1 MPDSHTHISIYIPIK
16 VNIHFITPP
25 TEVHCGGDAK
35 VSIVPRIH
43 YQITATPTNG
53 RDCMTNS
60 SIHETNGNTTQTKCT
75 EHRPKSSTFTLHLN
89 KSATKTAK
97 HPLLHP
103 PPRPYYDRI
112 DHQSDIPPQ
121 VALRHHIVSE
131 KQSISQRPYTRTTN
145 STQKD
150 KHPLQKESPH
160 SKVKPPTP
168 EGKRASVPRKPLN
181 EAHRAFRHIHQ
192 RGKAHLPSPHPHKTQ
207 PTALSLR
214 DGP

>member
-1 MPDSHTHISIYIPIK
+1 MVGS
-16 VNIHFITPP
+16 
-25 TEVHCGGDAK
+25 AK
-35 VSIVPRIH
+35 VSITITLH
-43 YQITATPTNG
+43 YHITATATNG
-53 RDCMTNS
+53 KDCTTNS

-150 KHPLQKESPH
+150 KHPLQKESAH
-160 SKVKPPTP
+160 SRRKAPTQKGNHPPQRETTHSR
-168 EGKRASVPRKPLN
+168 GKARLSTTETAKRSPPRFP
-181 EAHRAFRHIHQ
+181 AHQ
-192 RGKAHLPSPHPHKTQ
+192 RGKAHQPSPHPHKTQ